1 MTSGGADRRID
12 AQASASAIWARAPAR
27 PLRLLLGAPAFS
39 LLLAV
44 AGLLGLI
51 ALITTDWVG
60 AGHGDA
66 SALAQILAAAAA
78 GGALAAGALLAR
90 RFISAGADGKDL
102 LASVAQGLDALPD
115 GVAVWDSD
123 DRLVLWN
130 SAYAALLRGRLQGLL
145 QPGLSFEC
153 LVRQVAEA
161 DFAEDPGHDVEGWV
175 MRRLEQHRAAGSPCE
190 RRLRDG
196 RWLRVSETR
205 LPRGGL
211 LTVLTDVSELK
222 SRERALQE
230 SRERHTLALHGANE
244 CLWEINLATRQLYLS
259 SRMGSLLDI
268 SLPEL
273 TPETWL
279 ERIHPDDR
287 AAYVS
292 AFRAHLKGES
302 EVFQCEYRMRDDKDV
317 WRWVFDRALALRDST
332 GRAYRMAGSLG
343 EITERKRVE
352 AELRLAKEEA
362 ELASRSK
369 SEFLANVSHELRT
382 PLNAIIGFSDIM
394 RQEMF
399 GSLGS
404 AEYKSY
410 AEDIH
415 VSGQHLLALINDI
428 LDVSKAEA
436 GKLELREEEVD
447 VKACIEA
454 SLRLVHE
461 RAMQG
466 KIDLVDASAPTLPGL
481 QADERKLKQ
490 ALLNLLSNAVK
501 FTPEGGTVRVEG
513 EIAPDGDLVLRVVD
527 TGIGM
532 TEQQVRKAMRP
543 FEQIDS
549 AFNRKYE
556 GTGLGLPIVDSL
568 MRLHGGSVQ
577 IESAPGSGT
586 RATLR
591 FPKSRVEVR

>member
-1 MTSGGADRRID
+1 
-12 AQASASAIWARAPAR
+12 
-27 PLRLLLGAPAFS
+27 
-39 LLLAV
+39 
-44 AGLLGLI
+44 
-51 ALITTDWVG
+51 
-60 AGHGDA
+60 
-66 SALAQILAAAAA
+66 
-78 GGALAAGALLAR
+78 
-90 RFISAGADGKDL
+90 
-102 LASVAQGLDALPD
+102 
-115 GVAVWDSD
+115 
-123 DRLVLWN
+123 
-130 SAYAALLRGRLQGLL
+130 
-145 QPGLSFEC
+145 
-153 LVRQVAEA
+153 
-161 DFAEDPGHDVEGWV
+161 
-175 MRRLEQHRAAGSPCE
+175 MRMLE
-190 RRLRDG
+190 RRL
-196 RWLRVSETR
+196 
-205 LPRGGL
+205 PQGGT

-244 CLWEINLATRQLYLS
+244 CLWEWAPGTRQLYIS
-259 SRMGSLLDI
+259 ARIGSLLDI
-268 SLPEL
+268 DFPEI
-273 TPETWL
+273 TPENWIA
-279 ERIHPDDR
+279 RIHPEDR
-287 AAYVS
+287 DAYIRT
-292 AFRAHLKGES
+292 FRAHLKGES
-302 EVFQCEYRMRDDKDV
+302 EVYQCEYRMRDDKGA
-317 WRWVFDRALALRDST
+317 WRWVFDRGLALRDST
-332 GRAYRMAGSLG
+332 GRAYRIAGSLG

-399 GSLGS
+399 GALGS

-436 GKLELREEEVD
+436 GKLELREESID

-461 RAMQG
+461 RAEQG
-466 KIDLVDASAPTLPGL
+466 SIELIDASPPSLPAL
-481 QADERKLKQ
+481 TADERKFKQ

-501 FTPEGGTVRVEG
+501 FTPEGGSVTVEA
-513 EIAPDGDLVLRVVD
+513 EIGADGDLLLRVVD

-532 TEQQVRKAMRP
+532 TAEQVRRAMRP

-556 GTGLGLPIVDSL
+556 GTGLGLPIIDAL
-568 MRLHGGSVQ
+568 MRLHGGTVDIQS
-577 IESAPGSGT
+577 EAGTGT

-591 FPKSRVEVR
+591 FPKVRVEAA

>member
-1 MTSGGADRRID
+1 MTSPGGSNQFRG
-12 AQASASAIWARAPAR
+12 QAATALTTPDARAP
-27 PLRLLLGAPAFS
+27 RLSAFPTAGM
-39 LLLAV
+39 LLAIV
-44 AGLLGLI
+44 GLLVLI
-51 ALITTDWVG
+51 ALVTTDWVTAA
-60 AGHGDA
+60 AGEA
-66 SALAQILAAAAA
+66 STLAELAAAALA
-78 GGALAAGALLAR
+78 GAALAAGGFLVNRADPAAAAERLSLAR
-90 RFISAGADGKDL
+90 LIHA
-102 LASVAQGLDALPD
+102 LDALPD
-115 GVAVWDSD
+115 GIAIWDAD

-130 SAYAALLRGRLQGLL
+130 RAYAELLGDRREELLR
-145 QPGLSFEC
+145 PGISFES
-153 LVRQVAEA
+153 LIRGIAEA
-161 DFAEDPGHDVEGWV
+161 GLALDARRDPEGWIV
-175 MRRLEQHRAAGSPCE
+175 RRMEQHRAASGPSERRMLDGRWRRVFE
-190 RRLRDG
+190 RRL
-196 RWLRVSETR
+196 
-205 LPRGGL
+205 PQGGM
-211 LTVLTDVSELK
+211 LTALTDVSELK

-244 CLWEINLATRQLYLS
+244 CLWEWNLATGQLYLS
-259 SRMGSLLDI
+259 SRMTSLLDI
-268 SLPEL
+268 EFPEV
-273 TPETWL
+273 TPANWL
-279 ERIHPDDR
+279 ARIHPEDR
-287 AAYVS
+287 DGYVRT
-292 AFRAHLKGES
+292 FRAHLRGES
-302 EVFQCEYRMRDDKDV
+302 EVFQCEYRMSDDKGR

-399 GSLGS
+399 GGLGS
-404 AEYKSY
+404 PEYKSY

-436 GKLELREEEVD
+436 GKLELREETID

-461 RAMQG
+461 RAEQG
-466 KIDLVDASAPTLPGL
+466 RIELIDASPAKLPAL
-481 QADERKLKQ
+481 TADERKFKQ

-501 FTPEGGTVRVEG
+501 FTPEGGSVTVEA
-513 EIAPDGDLVLRVVD
+513 EIAGEGDLLLRVVD

-532 TEQQVRKAMRP
+532 TGEQMRRAMRP

-556 GTGLGLPIVDSL
+556 GTGLGLPIIDAL
-568 MRLHGGSVQ
+568 MRLHGGAIE
-577 IESAPGSGT
+577 IESEPGRGT

-591 FPKSRVEVR
+591 FPKSRVEAG